1 MDLPT
6 DLVELLIQ
14 QDRRAL
20 AKAITLVESDNPA
33 NREVAVQL
41 LEQVHEHTGNSFRIG
56 ISGAPG
62 VGKSTFIEAFGL
74 ALIDKGHQVCVLTID
89 PSSRLSGG
97 SILGDKTR
105 MPKLSVHPSAY
116 VRPTPSGNQLGGV
129 SRRTREAI
137 LLAEAA
143 GHDIIIIET
152 VGVGQS
158 EISVSN
164 LSDMFLLLL
173 QPGSGDDLQG
183 IKRGVMELA
192 DMIVVNKADG
202 ELVNAAN
209 RSASSYLN
217 ALQLI
222 KPKPKNLACD
232 WSVPVLI
239 CSSTVG
245 TGLEQLLE
253 KIDQYNS
260 ALSECGE
267 FHRVR
272 DEQNQYWFHE
282 ELLANFEDALLTN
295 PMLKKQIKYY
305 SKQVREHSLTPVKAA
320 KKLVKKILP
329 C

>member
-1 MDLPT
+1 MDVPANLA
-6 DLVELLIQ
+6 ELLIQ

-20 AKAITLVESDNPA
+20 AKAITLAESDSPA
-33 NREVAVQL
+33 NREAAVQL
-41 LEQVHEHTGNSFRIG
+41 LEQIHEHTGKSFRIG

-74 ALIDKGHQVCVLTID
+74 KLIDQGHRVCVLTID

-105 MPKLSVHPSAY
+105 MPRLGTHPSAY

-129 SRRTREAI
+129 ARRTREAI
-137 LLAEAA
+137 LLAEVA
-143 GHDIIIIET
+143 GYDIIIIET

-158 EISVSN
+158 EVSVSN

-222 KPKPKNLACD
+222 KPKPKNMACD

-239 CSSTVG
+239 CSSIVG
-245 TGLEQLLE
+245 TGLDQLVE
-253 KIDQYNS
+253 KIDHYNS
-260 ALSECGE
+260 ALTEYGE

-282 ELLANFEDALLTN
+282 ELIANFEDALLTN
-295 PMLKKQIKYY
+295 PVLKKQIEYY
-305 SKQVREHSLTPVKAA
+305 SEKVRNHTLTPVNAA
-320 KKLVKKILP
+320 KQFIKDTLS

>member
-1 MDLPT
+1 MDSPANLG
-6 DLVELLIQ
+6 ELLIQ

-33 NREVAVQL
+33 NRDAAVQL

-74 ALIDKGHQVCVLTID
+74 ELINKGHRICVLTID

-105 MPKLSVHPSAY
+105 MPKLSAHPQAY

-129 SRRTREAI
+129 ARRTREAI
-137 LLAEAA
+137 LLAEAT
-143 GHDIIIIET
+143 GHDIIIVET

-164 LSDMFLLLL
+164 LSDMFLLLQ
-173 QPGSGDDLQG
+173 QPGGGDDLQG
-183 IKRGVMELA
+183 IKKGVMELA

-239 CSSTVG
+239 CSSTLG
-245 TGLEQLLE
+245 TGLDQLLE
-253 KIDQYNS
+253 RIDHYHAS
-260 ALSECGE
+260 LTDSGE
-267 FHRVR
+267 FHRIR

-282 ELLANFEDALLTN
+282 ELLANFEDSLSTN
-295 PMLKKQIKYY
+295 PRLKKQVENY
-305 SKQVREHSLTPVKAA
+305 SQMVRNQELTPVNAA
-320 KKLVKKILP
+320 KKVIEEILP